1 MFEERTHGVANL
13 ETFLIDTK
21 GLIDWVVVKVTTDEG
36 IVGYG
41 EAGANRRLSQK

>member
-1 MFEERTHGVANL
+1 MFEKRTHEVANL

-21 GLIDWVVVKVTTDEG
+21 GLIDWVFKVTTDEG

-41 EAGANRRLSQK
+41 EAGANRHLSQK